1 MLSIYSSLGP
11 YRQWLQFSVGSI
23 SITSQS
29 SLLWGVL
36 LMFFLIPELTCLAFL
51 FDNALLHLAC
61 YCHWCACSCCF
72 WFYYTS
78 CVLCMLHTFCPSF
91 IHFHVWVFVSFCLFS
106 VFIMSVHQLL
116 IAIGSLMSACDLFPM
131 PVLFSSI
138 SCLLLS
144 RPLFYYICLTFLHFL
159 ILHHYVSH
167 SSSKSLIVTNVRT

>member
-11 YRQWLQFSVGSI
+11 YSQWLQFSVGSI

-78 CVLCMLHTFCPSF
+78 CVLCMLPYILPQFHPFPCLGICFFLFVFCFYNECSPVAYCHWVTDVSLWSLSHACTLLKYF
-91 IHFHVWVFVSFCLFS
+91 ISPVIEVFV
-106 VFIMSVHQLL
+106 LL
-116 IAIGSLMSACDLFPM
+116 Y
-131 PVLFSSI
+131 
-138 SCLLLS
+138 LS
-144 RPLFYYICLTFLHFL
+144 YIFTFLNIAPL
-159 ILHHYVSH
+159 C
-167 SSSKSLIVTNVRT
+167 